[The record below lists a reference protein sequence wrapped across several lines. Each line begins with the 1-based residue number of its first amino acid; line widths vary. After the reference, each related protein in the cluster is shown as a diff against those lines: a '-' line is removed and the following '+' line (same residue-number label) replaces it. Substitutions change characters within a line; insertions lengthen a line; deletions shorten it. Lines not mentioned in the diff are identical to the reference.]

1 MRTIAIDGVE
11 YKLAYNLRSLF
22 TYEEIAGHPYKGEKA
37 IDNYTF
43 LYSMLLANNEGF
55 SMTFDE
61 FLRACDEDLN
71 IFQTFVDVVEE
82 QVQEQE
88 EIQKEDDRS
97 VIWIT
102 LIIAGAVVSLV
113 LVLRGVSRNASRRYN
128 NRSRNYR
135 RDHRRSR

>member
-1 MRTIAIDGVE
+1 MRTIAIDGVD

-61 FLRACDEDLN
+61 FLNACDEDLN

-82 QVQEQE
+82 HSKRVSAFVEN
-88 EIQKEDDRS
+88 KKK
-97 VIWIT
+97 
-102 LIIAGAVVSLV
+102 AVTQ
-113 LVLRGVSRNASRRYN
+113 
-128 NRSRNYR
+128 
-135 RDHRRSR
+135 